1 MQEIGESLI
10 SVLVVGKDGLVIEIL
25 TRDSDT
31 SEEKKF
37 IGAFSSLVEVVLKK
51 ITKDFDLG
59 TFGAGTFDTDR
70 YRFIFCESGLDYVL
84 VTILKPET
92 SVDSIFP
99 YTYLAAD
106 KVARIFAG
114 LPVSPVIPTIKS
126 GSDVQVL
133 TQKIAAL
140 QKRKFYPSNYVYKL
154 SLIGDGGVGK
164 TSIVQRYV
172 NGIFFE
178 DYKATIGTFISKKE
192 VNFEDINTFVRF
204 MIWDLAGQSQF
215 KRIWPDYLTD
225 SNAGIIVF
233 DITSRN
239 SFENVGHWYEL
250 ITKVASPHLILLLV
264 GNKIDLVE
272 SRKVS
277 KEEAKELAV
286 KLNIYYLETSA
297 KTNVNLEEV
306 FKRIALQLMGGI
318 VEEDFIQEY
327 IDMEKIKADKKYLIN
342 NSQLNYLIQFFV
354 KQLDYAIEKKE
365 AEEFIKCLDL
375 LKEIER
381 EELKHPLSEKS
392 A

>member
-1 MQEIGESLI
+1 MQELGESLI

-25 TRDSDT
+25 TRDSDK
-31 SEEKKF
+31 SEEQKF

-51 ITKDFDLG
+51 ITRDFDLG
-59 TFGAGTFDTDR
+59 LFGAGTFDTDK
-70 YRFIFCESGLDYVL
+70 YRFIFCESGPEYVM
-84 VTILKPET
+84 VSILLPET

-106 KVARIFAG
+106 KIARIFAG
-114 LPVSPVIPTIKS
+114 LPVSPVIPKIKS

-133 TQKIAAL
+133 KQKIATL

-154 SLIGDGGVGK
+154 SLVGDGAVGK

-172 NGIFFE
+172 NGIFAD

-192 VNFEDINTFVRF
+192 CRFDDLNTFVRF

-233 DITSRN
+233 DLTSRN
-239 SFENVGHWYEL
+239 SFENVAHWYEL

-264 GNKIDLVE
+264 GNKVDLEE

-286 KLNIYYLETSA
+286 KLSMPYLETSA
-297 KTNVNLEEV
+297 KTNFNLEEV

-327 IDMEKIKADKKYLIN
+327 IDNIDESKDIKYLIN

-365 AEEFIKCLDL
+365 AEEYIKCLDL

-381 EELKHPLSEKS
+381 EELKHSLSEKI